1 MKKEGLTKLYN
12 RSLLGP
18 LAVGVI
24 VFALPFVFSANAYI
38 LSTLILIGIYALVCT
53 GLNLLMG
60 YAGQISLG
68 QAAFYGIGAYASA
81 YMTVKMG
88 TSPIIG
94 IVVGIIISA
103 IIAVIIG
110 IPTFKLKENYLALA
124 TLGFCIIVYTFF
136 KEWKDLTGGL
146 NGFFGIPKFEV
157 VGFAFTTQHFYFLVW
172 FLVIAGIIFAR
183 NIIQSRIGRALQS
196 IHGSE
201 VASDSIGVNIQNYKL
216 QTFVISAVYASVAG
230 SLYAH
235 YSMFINPEL
244 FDAMQSIM
252 FLIMVVIGGV
262 SSVWGGLI
270 GAVVYVFLSEWL
282 KDLVPMFL
290 PNAGGEFE
298 TVFFGLLLVIIL
310 IYMPNGLAHPLSKL
324 FSFIGS
330 LFKKEKNEPLEVQEN
345 SSHTMGGDKS

>member
-1 MKKEGLTKLYN
+1 MKKEGLANLYN

-18 LAVGVI
+18 LSIAVIIFV
-24 VFALPFVFSANAYI
+24 LPFIFSSNNYV
-38 LSTLILIGIYALVCT
+38 LSTLILVGIYALVCT

-88 TSPIIG
+88 MSPIIG
-94 IVVGIIISA
+94 ILVGIVISVV
-103 IIAVIIG
+103 IAFIIG

-124 TLGFCIIVYTFF
+124 TLGFGIIVYTFF
-136 KEWKDLTGGL
+136 KEWKGITGGL
-146 NGFFGIPKFEV
+146 NGFFGIPRFELF
-157 VGFAFTTQHFYFLVW
+157 GFTFQTQHFYFLVW
-172 FLVIAGIIFAR
+172 FLVIVGIIFAR
-183 NIIQSRIGRALQS
+183 NVIQSRIGRALQS

-201 VASDSIGVNIQNYKL
+201 IASDSIGVNIQNYKL
-216 QTFVISAVYASVAG
+216 QTFMLSAVYASVAG

-235 YSMFINPEL
+235 YSLFINPEL

-270 GAVVYVFLSEWL
+270 GAFVYVYLSEWL

-298 TVFFGLLLVIIL
+298 TVFFGILLVVIL
-310 IYMPNGLAHPLSKL
+310 IYMPNGLAQPLSKGL
-324 FSFIGS
+324 TYIG
-330 LFKKEKNEPLEVQEN
+330 LKLKKGKNKTIEVQEGN
-345 SSHTMGGDKS
+345 SPSVGGDNG